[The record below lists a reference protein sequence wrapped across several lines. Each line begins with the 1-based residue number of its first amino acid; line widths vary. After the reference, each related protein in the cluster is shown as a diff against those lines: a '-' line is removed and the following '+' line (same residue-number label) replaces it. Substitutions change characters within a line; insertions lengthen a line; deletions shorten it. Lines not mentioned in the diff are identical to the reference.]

1 MFCRLTEQI
10 IDSWDKNS
18 IPDWFII
25 PHQPHAELCPVCKG
39 NGKVAEKDIYGKITE
54 EQLCH
59 GCGGLGWVKV

>member
-25 PHQPHAELCPVCKG
+25 PHQPHAELCPVCNG
-39 NGKVAEKDIYGKITE
+39 NGKVAEKGKITK